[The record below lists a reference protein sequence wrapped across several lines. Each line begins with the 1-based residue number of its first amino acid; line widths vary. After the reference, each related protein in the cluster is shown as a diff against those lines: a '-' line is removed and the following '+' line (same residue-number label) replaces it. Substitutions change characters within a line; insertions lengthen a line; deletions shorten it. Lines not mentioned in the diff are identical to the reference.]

1 MLRLGGLLHDFYVQP
16 IEAFWCDNSF
26 DFVLVILVW
35 QILFFLFDFVPIG
48 SKNVVSQMI
57 DVHTS
62 VSNPRGR
69 RLGAWFPTS
78 SQNLIFRKVG

>member
-16 IEAFWCDNSF
+16 IEAIWCDHSS
-26 DFVLVILVW
+26 DFVLIIQVW
-35 QILFFLFDFVPIG
+35 QIFIFLFDLVKIC

-57 DVHTS
+57 EVHMS

-69 RLGAWFPTS
+69 WLGGLFPTS
-78 SQNLIFRKVG
+78 SHNLIIWEVG